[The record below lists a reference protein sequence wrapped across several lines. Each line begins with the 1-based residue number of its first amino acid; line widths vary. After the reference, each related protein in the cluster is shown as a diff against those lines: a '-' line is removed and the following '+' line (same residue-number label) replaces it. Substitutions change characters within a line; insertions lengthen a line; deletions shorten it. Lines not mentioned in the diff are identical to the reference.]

1 MITPTE
7 APTPMMTDLGRRRC
21 LDLLSQ
27 CHLARIAWQ
36 AADAPQI
43 LPITYTVFEGLI
55 YFRTSPDSILS
66 ELLRPT
72 PVALEVDELDQR
84 TRTGWSLVVHG
95 QTRAVA
101 EPAEVTRLWAVD
113 PVPWAPGGRHLF
125 IEVRP
130 TQITGRIVSRQGD

>member
-1 MITPTE
+1 MYTE
-7 APTPMMTDLGRRRC
+7 APSPRMQGLGRQQS
-21 LDLLSQ
+21 LELLSQ
-27 CHLARIAWQ
+27 HHVARIAWQ
-36 AADAPQI
+36 AADAQQI
-43 LPITYTVFEGLI
+43 LPITYTMFNGLI

-84 TRTGWSLVVHG
+84 TRTGWSVVVHG
-95 QTRAVA
+95 QSRAVA
-101 EPAEVTRLWAVD
+101 EPAEVTRLWAID

-130 TQITGRIVSRQGD
+130 TQITGRTISRQED